1 MKKNVITTLSVIL
14 LLSQGISQTTAI
26 DKKWRFGLR
35 VTPQSVWLLSPDK
48 NNVPSG
54 RNLSTGFGLNV
65 EYRFSNVAAILWGV
79 GGDLEGGRYDFKND
93 PAGNYV
99 VKYQRD
105 ADEFVT
111 PENVSPTRQEYT
123 LKSRTIKT
131 THVTLPLIL
140 KLNTAEYNGF
150 KYFGMF
156 GLEAGIRVKSTA
168 NDTYSEVRKI
178 DPTTKNMTLIANESE
193 EKDINIAEETT
204 LLPMRLG
211 LNAGIGTEYRLG
223 GTTSAFF
230 SINFFRS
237 FTNLMSKTSDYAYYR
252 SEISSGITNYSYIR
266 QNLKQAA
273 LRVTIGI
280 MF

>member
-1 MKKNVITTLSVIL
+1 MKKTVICSLSLIF
-14 LLSQGISQTTAI
+14 LLSQGIAQTNTI

-35 VTPQSVWLLSPDK
+35 VTPQSVWLLSSDK
-48 NNVPSG
+48 NNVSAG
-54 RNLSTGFGLNV
+54 RNLSSGFGLNV

-79 GGDLEGGRYDFKND
+79 GGDFEGGDYTFKND

-99 VKYQRD
+99 VKYLRD

-111 PENVSPTRQEYT
+111 PDNVSSTRVEYT
-123 LKSRTIKT
+123 LKSRTVKT
-131 THVTLPLIL
+131 THVSLPLIL

-156 GLEAGIRVKSTA
+156 GLEAGIRVKATA
-168 NDTYSEVRKI
+168 DDSYSEIRKV
-178 DPTTKNMTLIANESE
+178 DPVTKNLAPVEQALE
-193 EKDINIAEETT
+193 EKDINIADETA
-204 LLPMRLG
+204 LIPVRLG

-223 GTTSAFF
+223 GTTSLLL

-252 SEISSGITNYSYIR
+252 TEISNGTATYSYIR
-266 QNLKQAA
+266 QNLKQSA
-273 LRVTIGI
+273 LRLTIGI

>member
-1 MKKNVITTLSVIL
+1 MKKTVICSLSLIF
-14 LLSQGISQTTAI
+14 LLSQGIAQTNTI

-35 VTPQSVWLLSPDK
+35 VTPQSVWLLSSDK
-48 NNVPSG
+48 NNVSAG
-54 RNLSTGFGLNV
+54 RNLSSGFGLNV

-79 GGDLEGGRYDFKND
+79 GGDFEGGDYTFKND

-99 VKYQRD
+99 VKYLRD

-111 PENVSPTRQEYT
+111 PDNVSSTRVEYT
-123 LKSRTIKT
+123 LKSRTVKT
-131 THVTLPLIL
+131 THVSLPLIL

-156 GLEAGIRVKSTA
+156 GLEAGIRVKATA
-168 NDTYSEVRKI
+168 DDSYSEIRKV
-178 DPTTKNMTLIANESE
+178 DPATKNLAPVEQALE
-193 EKDINIAEETT
+193 EKDINIADETA
-204 LLPMRLG
+204 LIPVRLG

-223 GTTSAFF
+223 GTTSLLL

-252 SEISSGITNYSYIR
+252 TEISNGTATYSYIR
-266 QNLKQAA
+266 QNLKQSA
-273 LRVTIGI
+273 LRLTIGI